1 MRGGEAVVE
10 AMAEAEE
17 MARLE
22 KAKAE
27 QEIAKLKEEIARL
40 KQQV

>member
-1 MRGGEAVVE
+1 MRGGEAV
-10 AMAEAEE
+10 AEAEE

-22 KAKAE
+22 KVQAE